1 MFTPNTYLFLPLI
14 YLVWSD
20 DLLTAD
26 EFSILSGFI
35 QNQRWLSDEEKL
47 FLESHLNLASPPS
60 RSLLNRWKNELGKV
74 ILKNPNLTTLFDLQ
88 LKVANNDSASQY
100 RENFEVLEQNKQWA
114 KIKLQYD
121 NYEGWVDSKQFQI
134 ITKSEYDLLSEEPI
148 VLNSD
153 LIEYITT
160 PNNSLMTIPL
170 GASLSFLN
178 HKEINVDNYE
188 FEGTKISGI
197 KPKSNLIN
205 TSFMYLNAPYLWGG
219 KTPFGI
225 DCSGFTQMVYKLN
238 GYYLSRDASQQAV
251 QGEALSFIEESEPG
265 DLAFFDNEE
274 GKIIHVGIIMDDN
287 YIIHASGKVRIDR
300 LDHLGI
306 YNADLNRHTHKLRV
320 IKKII

>member
-1 MFTPNTYLFLPLI
+1 MFGVCNLSNIPLRIEPSDRSEIVSQVLFG
-14 YLVWSD
+14 
-20 DLLTAD
+20 
-26 EFSILSGFI
+26 E
-35 QNQRWLSDEEKL
+35 
-47 FLESHLNLASPPS
+47 H
-60 RSLLNRWKNELGKV
+60 
-74 ILKNPNLTTLFDLQ
+74 
-88 LKVANNDSASQY
+88 
-100 RENFEVLEQNKQWA
+100 FEVLEQNKQWA

-121 NYEGWVDSKQFQI
+121 NYEGWLDSKQFQV
-134 ITKSEYDLLSEEPI
+134 ITKTQYDLLSEEPI

-160 PNNSLMTIPL
+160 KNNSLMTIPL

-178 HKEINVDNYE
+178 HKDINVDNFD
-188 FEGTKISGI
+188 FEGTKITGI
-197 KPKSNLIN
+197 KPKANLIN

-306 YNADLNRHTHKLRV
+306 YNADTNRHTHKLRV